1 MSEEYIEEILDSP
14 LVVHKESDAS
24 YQDSTSDMEMNSTHA
39 DEEEELPTLER
50 HRFKKKKKSKKG
62 IWFVVIVIAIAV
74 GVVCAVHYS
83 GVLNQSKAN
92 TDTTAKKSYTTQ
104 VENKFKGVIVV
115 KGSYIFFEGTEVDGI
130 KGLEKEIKYLDKNTK
145 FTIWD
150 EDADT
155 SLLNDQNGV
164 LSTLS
169 RYEFQ
174 YDITHKVSSGLKS
187 KYETTT
193 APTTTTTKKAVKTTA
208 SSTKAQKKADN

>member
-24 YQDSTSDMEMNSTHA
+24 YQDITSDMEMNSTHG
-39 DEEEELPTLER
+39 DENEDLPTLER

-62 IWFVVIVIAIAV
+62 IWFVVIVIAIFV
-74 GVVCAVHYS
+74 GVACAVHYS
-83 GVLNQSKAN
+83 GVLNQQKAS
-92 TDTTAKKSYTTQ
+92 TEPTAKKSYTTQ
-104 VENKFKGVIVV
+104 AENKFKGVIVV
-115 KGSYIFFEGTEVDGI
+115 KGSYIFFEGTEIDGI
-130 KGLEKEIKYLDKNTK
+130 NGLEKEIKYLDKNTK

-155 SLLNDQNGV
+155 NLLNDQNGV

-169 RYEFQ
+169 RYDIQ
-174 YDITHKVSSGLKS
+174 YEITHKVSSGLKS

-193 APTTTTTKKAVKTTA
+193 TSTTTSKKSAKTTA
-208 SSTKAQKKADN
+208 VSAKAQNSGN